1 MKRGPIVLLAVV
13 VLLAAG
19 AVGWLTRGRWS
30 AAAAP
35 GGVAGPVIHDSVRA
49 PAGTR
54 VRVQVLNASKR
65 RGLAR
70 RAALALRDR
79 GFDVVEVGT
88 TSTLRDSTLVLDR
101 SGHAAW
107 AQLVAAALGGAPV
120 EARADSSRYVDVT
133 VLLGASWRPPAQP
146 LHP

>member
-1 MKRGPIVLLAVV
+1 MKRGPIVLLAAV

-19 AVGWLTRGRWS
+19 SVGWLTRGRWS
-30 AAAAP
+30 DAAGP
-35 GGVAGPVIHDSVRA
+35 GGVAAPVVHDSVRA

-54 VRVQVLNASKR
+54 VRVQVLNASRR

-70 RAALALRDR
+70 RATIALRDR

-88 TSTLRDSTLVLDR
+88 TSVLRDSTLVLDR
-101 SGHAAW
+101 SGHSAW